1 MLEHKAL
8 EINNYICSKNRNKS
22 LFRRGY
28 FLTIVRGKS
37 GENTFPFIML
47 QSGLMKGSV
56 AYCVHVFFTNCDC
69 GAVSICSIFAPFAG
83 LYGVL

>member
-8 EINNYICSKNRNKS
+8 EINNYICSKKIETNH
-22 LFRRGY
+22 
-28 FLTIVRGKS
+28 FLEGVFSYDTRGKS

-47 QSGLMKGSV
+47 QSGLMKGSM